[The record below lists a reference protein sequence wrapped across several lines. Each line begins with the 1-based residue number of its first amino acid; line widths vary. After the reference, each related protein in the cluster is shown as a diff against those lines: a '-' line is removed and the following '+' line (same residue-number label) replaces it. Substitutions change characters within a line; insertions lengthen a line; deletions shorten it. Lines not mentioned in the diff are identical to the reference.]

1 MQVEVLRGTAGR
13 DVNSSEMTSDAPQA
27 AFATGSTERSRSA
40 AKPALVPHVGSG
52 RAQLSLVEHAL
63 CPLDP
68 VASLRDHLVHGTTY
82 GYRDRKGHLVLANVR
97 VTCPSGLSAADE
109 FTLWGLLALTFSQQE
124 PSTEFQATP
133 HYCLRQLGLI
143 ESNGSKGGRDYQLFR
158 ETVRRLSRV
167 IYENTG
173 FYDPIRGEHR
183 DVALGFLKY
192 SLPIDADSSRT
203 WRFVWDQ
210 QFFEFCQATGGGL
223 WFDLDT
229 YRKLDFASRRL
240 FVLLQKIFY
249 RSTVSPTFDVGRLC
263 VDVLGFSP
271 SVDMRNLKVKLAR
284 CIDRLATEGVVR
296 LPTEATRP
304 QELFVKQGVGKYRL
318 ALTRGPYFEGKRGKP
333 APLSAEESPLV
344 DPLRSIGFDDAAI
357 RRILREYRPHVVREW
372 ADITLA
378 ARERHGAEFF
388 KKSAAAYFVDNV
400 RHAAAGTR
408 TAPDWWRELRREEL
422 RRQREA
428 DREHLASV
436 AGTGGA
442 ESEEQAFRAY
452 LEGEAREAFQQVAQR
467 VMHDLLQHGKSRED
481 AEESGKYM
489 ARLHFLNRFRREHPQ
504 TDRGGFERLDVSR
517 LQDKFGQ

>member
-1 MQVEVLRGTAGR
+1 M
-13 DVNSSEMTSDAPQA
+13 
-27 AFATGSTERSRSA
+27 
-40 AKPALVPHVGSG
+40 
-52 RAQLSLVEHAL
+52 SLVEHAL

-82 GYRDRKGHLVLANVR
+82 GYRDRKGHLVMANVR

-124 PSTEFQATP
+124 PSTEFHATP

-183 DVALGFLKY
+183 DVAFGFLKY

-271 SVDMRNLKVKLAR
+271 TVDMRNLKVKLAR

-296 LPTEATRP
+296 LPGEATRP

-344 DPLRSIGFDDAAI
+344 DPLRSIGFDDAANAS
-357 RRILREYRPHVVREW
+357 RPADPVCQPLGEGVQIVLVQLVVF
-372 ADITLA
+372 
-378 ARERHGAEFF
+378 RHP
-388 KKSAAAYFVDNV
+388 DNLV
-400 RHAAAGTR
+400 LFQVFAVGR
-408 TAPDWWRELRREEL
+408 DFQLLVE
-422 RRQREA
+422 RRQRLGDERVRIALRA
-428 DREHLASV
+428 DDDE
-436 AGTGGA
+436 
-442 ESEEQAFRAY
+442 RA
-452 LEGEAREAFQQVAQR
+452 V
-467 VMHDLLQHGKSRED
+467 V
-481 AEESGKYM
+481 
-489 ARLHFLNRFRREHPQ
+489 HFEN
-504 TDRGGFERLDVSR
+504 GNC
-517 LQDKFGQ
+517 

>member
-1 MQVEVLRGTAGR
+1 
-13 DVNSSEMTSDAPQA
+13 MTSDTPQA
-27 AFATGSTERSRSA
+27 AFATGSMERRQHAGKRTRVLHGSPGRAQLS
-40 AKPALVPHVGSG
+40 HVGSG

-63 CPLDP
+63 CPLDLA
-68 VASLRDHLVHGTTY
+68 ASLRDHLVHQTMY
-82 GYRDRKGHLVLANVR
+82 GYRDRSGRLMMANVR

-124 PSTEFQATP
+124 PSPEFHATP
-133 HYCLRQLGLI
+133 HYCLRQLALI
-143 ESNGSKGGRDYQLFR
+143 ESNAKGGKDYQLFR

-183 DVALGFLKY
+183 DVAFGFLKY

-210 QFFEFCQATGGGL
+210 QFFEFCQATGGSL

-240 FVLLQKIFY
+240 FVLLQKVFY

-271 SVDMRNLKVKLAR
+271 TVDMRNLKVKLAR
-284 CIDRLATEGVVR
+284 CIDRLATKGVVR

-304 QELFVKQGVGKYRL
+304 RELFVKQGVGKYRL
-318 ALTRGPYFEGKRGKP
+318 ALTRGPYFEGKRGMP

-357 RRILREYRPHVVREW
+357 RRILREYRPHIVREW

-378 ARERHGAEFF
+378 ARERHGEEFF
-388 KKSAAAYFVDNV
+388 KKSPAAYFVDNV

-408 TAPDWWRELRREEL
+408 TAPDWWLDLRREEL

-428 DREHLASV
+428 DREQLADV
-436 AGTGGA
+436 ARTGGA

-452 LEGEAREAFQQVAQR
+452 LEGESREAFQQVAQR
-467 VMHDLLQHGKSRED
+467 LTQDLIQHGKSRED
-481 AEESGKYM
+481 AEESGTYM

-504 TDRGGFERLDVSR
+504 TDRDGFQRLDVSR
-517 LQDKFGQ
+517 LRNNFGQ